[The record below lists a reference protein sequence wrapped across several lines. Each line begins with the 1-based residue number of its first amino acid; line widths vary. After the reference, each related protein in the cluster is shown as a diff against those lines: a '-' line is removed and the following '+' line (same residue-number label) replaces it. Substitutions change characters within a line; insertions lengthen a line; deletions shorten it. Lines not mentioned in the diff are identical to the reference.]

1 MPDIKTALAK
11 ALNEWT
17 ADDTAH
23 NPSTTTT
30 STPTNTKAKP
40 YFTVTNNVCRVTFEY
55 VRDNRNKTRVEVG
68 KELAAKGYKAG
79 SVSSLLGQMIKQ
91 GLISEVSGFLQANS
105 DTYTPIKSSK
115 ALKAMQAKAQA
126 KPERKHV
133 TIVNTRTGEVL
144 NPKPSAGIA
153 ALPTK
158 AAPKVE
164 AAPQINSSW
173 DAETLLNHLSIKQAR
188 ALYDELRKIFGG

>member
-23 NPSTTTT
+23 NPAPTTT

-40 YFTVTNNVCRVTFEY
+40 YFTVTNNVCRVTFDY

-133 TIVNTRTGEVL
+133 TIVNTRTGEVI

-158 AAPKVE
+158 AAP
-164 AAPQINSSW
+164 QINSAW
-173 DAETLLNHLSIKQAR
+173 DADTLLNNLSIKQAR